1 MVAGAFGRNSLRV
14 EAGLPKILRKKGSA
28 MKSLSMVGMF
38 LVFGSMTGCVSLK
51 ENAVSAP
58 YCAQTKT
65 PVFEPTVTVGEK
77 TTGTA
82 SGTQVFGIFW
92 FGPSEFADGVVYNGG
107 KFDLGFGKS
116 AQVKSAAAYNAIKAS
131 QADILVGPKYVIEKR
146 DYFFFTTLTATVSG
160 NKGKIES
167 FAQVKNEIPTV
178 EIKVGK

>member
-1 MVAGAFGRNSLRV
+1 MKLMSMIGAV
-14 EAGLPKILRKKGSA
+14 
-28 MKSLSMVGMF
+28 
-38 LVFGSMTGCVSLK
+38 LVLGGMTGCMALN

-82 SGTQVFGIFW
+82 TGTTVFGLFW

-131 QADILVGPKYVIEKR
+131 QADILVGPKYTVEKK
-146 DYFFFTTLTATVSG
+146 DYILFSTMKATVSG
-160 NKGKIES
+160 YKGKILS
-167 FAQVKNEIPTV
+167 FTQVKNETPSV
-178 EIKVGK
+178 ELKIGK